1 MKAGHLKGAILE
13 YIVRNILKSCG
24 FKNVKPD
31 GLYIYEDKG
40 LFLINGKGA
49 SHDAD
54 VLMDPPVQIPF
65 SYPMRIVF
73 ECKSYGTTAGLP
85 FVRNAAGMRA
95 DINNFE
101 IVTKDFLKARKKNRT
116 KFAVENRNRHM
127 YQVGVV
133 SLDQFSAPATEFATN
148 NKIPLLSISANFNQH
163 VANLI
168 NSISKD
174 ELEQYPPESIKN
186 LYTFFKDRNGD
197 LFSSKYELAREILY
211 NLLKISELFQTIHDL
226 SKYIIRN
233 TYVGLLENGQIIL
246 LHKPDDGSEEI
257 IFNSTGNIRLKA
269 ELHWTRE
276 NQDQW
281 KLEVFDEFNPERR
294 TKFKFFL
301 PSQMVVEWGEFSF
314 SKSGALDL
322 KDRYF
327 SKIMVFNKGGANSF
341 PLSQVTLDQDWLSH
355 LKSDL
360 QNQSDNESN

>member
-1 MKAGHLKGAILE
+1 MKPGHLKGAILE

-40 LFLINGKGA
+40 LFLVNGKGA
-49 SHDAD
+49 SHDTD

-65 SYPMRIVF
+65 SYPMRIIF
-73 ECKSYGTTAGLP
+73 ECKSYDTTVGLAI
-85 FVRNAAGMRA
+85 VRNAAGMRE

-101 IVTKDFLKARKKNRT
+101 IVTKDFLMARKKNRT

-133 SLDQFSAPATEFATN
+133 SLDKFSAPATEFAIN
-148 NKIPLLSISANFNQH
+148 NKIPLLSIAANFNQY
-163 VANLI
+163 VADKI
-168 NSISKD
+168 NSISLD
-174 ELEQYPPESIKN
+174 EIEKYSSSSVKN
-186 LYTFFKDRNGD
+186 LYAFFKDRNGD
-197 LFSSKYELAREILY
+197 LFTSKYESAREILY
-211 NLLKISELFQTIHDL
+211 DNNQVFQIIHTLSE
-226 SKYIIRN
+226 YIIRN
-233 TYVGLLENGQIIL
+233 TYVGLLESGQIIL

-276 NQDQW
+276 KQDQW
-281 KLEVFDEFNPERR
+281 ELEVFEELNPERR

-327 SKIMVFNKGGANSF
+327 SKIMVFNKGGGNSF
-341 PLSQVTLDQDWLSH
+341 PLSQVTLDQDWLTR